1 MEHRDH
7 LLPAGPSKAD
17 QLAIERLL
25 DQQELAGGEAGALLR
40 SARRLCGRWLMLRR
54 LRRGLTLADVA
65 LRIRAETRLMQLMEL
80 GLAESPL
87 VADAAWHEL
96 SLVLEGADRDFQR
109 VAEVLE
115 VALGQR
121 VDLAAGWIEALEAEL
136 SAAEQGEEEKAAD
149 TQQILQEADRL
160 IQEASRNKLPRH
172 NVLVLQVL
180 RQATGQSLS
189 LAEIKLRVEEQSGVS
204 LNLAD
209 LPELLSRLK
218 TARLVTRTDGDPPV
232 YQITPS
238 GSQAFVAA
246 LDGGEAYRKL
256 ERALGLPARL
266 QPGI

>member
-1 MEHRDH
+1 MEPRDH
-7 LLPAGPSKAD
+7 LPPSGPSKAD

-25 DQQELAGGEAGALLR
+25 DQQELAGGEAGARLR

-65 LRIRAETRLMQLMEL
+65 LRIRSEAQLLQLMEL
-80 GLAESPL
+80 GLGDSPL
-87 VADAAWHEL
+87 AGPEVWHGL
-96 SLVLEGADRDFQR
+96 SLVLEGAEKDFQR
-109 VAEVLE
+109 VAEVVE

-121 VDLAAGWIEALEAEL
+121 ADRADSWVEALASEIAE
-136 SAAEQGEEEKAAD
+136 AEQGAQEQASDE
-149 TQQILQEADRL
+149 QQILQEAGRL
-160 IQEASRNKLPRH
+160 IQEASKNKLPRQ

-180 RQATGQSLS
+180 RQATGRSLS
-189 LAEIKLRVEEQSGVS
+189 LAEIKLRVEEQSGIS

-209 LPELLSRLK
+209 LPELLQRLK
-218 TARLVTRTDGDPPV
+218 AAHLITRADGDPPV

-256 ERALGLPARL
+256 ERALGLPMRL
-266 QPGI
+266 QPGT